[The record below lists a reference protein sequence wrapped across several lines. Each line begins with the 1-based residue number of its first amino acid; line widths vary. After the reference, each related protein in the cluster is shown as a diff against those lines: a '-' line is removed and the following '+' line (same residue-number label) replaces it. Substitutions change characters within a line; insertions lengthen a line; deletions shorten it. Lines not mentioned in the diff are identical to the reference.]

1 MDSTS
6 INKPSEGTSLA
17 PIAAQTTLDRRTSF
31 SDLTVRPV
39 LHTKRSAT
47 SFVEQRVCER
57 SDSDASEWAV
67 AEDVSKKRAVARA
80 KPSRSTS
87 LDLGSSARFQWSQ
100 NIYENP
106 DYQGALRELK
116 RSADEYQTQAQQD
129 KWEDVLLVQADR
141 SELIHLAEEASKLTT
156 LDSNVSSKY
165 SGGLSK
171 FGTVALEYSK
181 MLEVV
186 VQQSPEYA
194 NLAWGIVRLLL
205 VGYTSHKKL
214 KSLIEQRIISF
225 GESLGFVNEVMLR
238 MPSRKMVAAVTET
251 YTAFKIFL
259 AKAVKYFKESKVL
272 RFVKAFTFP
281 EIRIEPH
288 CQRIDK
294 SLNRIQEVAKV
305 GHTRIAVETL
315 RQVGALRDDIDE
327 GNNHVRDELKS
338 DIKASLETLF
348 EKFDQAWIKRFEQI
362 LKEAAARTQ
371 SRAGTPQPT
380 SQDKLSPEA
389 ANGLLLGSNRAAL
402 PPSSPGLF
410 PVARSPQPGS
420 HLYDF
425 VLEPKKFHKFQ
436 ERSFPDLSRLDHG
449 DAAMNLRLRQLS
461 NLDLQQVAG
470 LLRHRQIQILVAQMT
485 SQFLWSVV
493 SLLLVL
499 LPSLLSP
506 TAIRQV

>member
-1 MDSTS
+1 MIITST
-6 INKPSEGTSLA
+6 NKPSEGASLA
-17 PIAAQTTLDRRTSF
+17 PIAAQTTADRRTSF

-39 LHTKRSAT
+39 LRPQRSAT
-47 SFVEQRVCER
+47 SFIEQRVCEK
-57 SDSDASEWAV
+57 SDSDASDWAV
-67 AEDVSKKRAVARA
+67 AEDVSKKRAVFKA
-80 KPSRSTS
+80 KPRGATS
-87 LDLGSSARFQWSQ
+87 LDLGTSARFQWSQ

-116 RSADEYQTQAQQD
+116 RSADEYQQQAQHD
-129 KWEDVLLVQADR
+129 NWKDVLLVQADR
-141 SELIHLAEEASKLTT
+141 SELIQLAEEASKLTT
-156 LDSNVSSKY
+156 LDSNVSSRY
-165 SGGLSK
+165 SDGLSK

-214 KSLIEQRIISF
+214 KNLIEQRIISF
-225 GESLGFVNEVMLR
+225 GESLGFINEVMLR
-238 MPSRKMVAAVTET
+238 MPSPKMVAAITEM

-259 AKAVKYFKESKVL
+259 AKAVKYFKESKAL
-272 RFVKAFTFP
+272 RVVKAFTFP
-281 EIRIEPH
+281 EIRFEQH

-294 SLNRIQEVAKV
+294 SLNRIHEVAKV

-315 RQVGALRDDIDE
+315 RQVSAIRGDIDE
-327 GNNHVRDELKS
+327 GNSNVRDGLKS

-371 SRAGTPQPT
+371 SRGGTPKPT
-380 SQDKLSPEA
+380 SQDTLSPETA
-389 ANGLLLGSNRAAL
+389 KGLLQGTNRAAL

-436 ERSFPDLSRLDHG
+436 EKSFPDVSELEHG
-449 DAAMNLRLRQLS
+449 NAAMNFRLRQLS

-470 LLRHRQIQILVAQMT
+470 LLRHREIQLLVAQMT
-485 SQFLWSVV
+485 SQLLWSVV
-493 SLLLVL
+493 SFLLLL
-499 LPSLLSP
+499 FPICYCQCQP
-506 TAIRQV
+506 IGF